1 MEEGKLKYKGQQWD
15 NMSGSDR
22 LKVATAIVRRL
33 NPRCGFVL
41 VDKLEQMDM
50 ESLREFGAWAEQ
62 EGLQII
68 ATRVST
74 GEECSIIISDGYGT
88 NEKEKQEPEIKAP
101 AKSWKGGF

>member
-50 ESLREFGAWAEQ
+50 DSLREFGAWAEQ

-88 NEKEKQEPEIKAP
+88 NEKEKQEAEIKAP